1 MKIAIPTQSIS
12 KSLFIA
18 KRKDRDNLEL
28 LFYAP
33 SSSAGN
39 IFYALDDTAFHFSDF
54 NYRSPNVRDE
64 IEQIYNI
71 SEFLPTLFAFIQ
83 EEKHKEDPDLFQEP
97 FLSKLRPSQIE
108 YYVDYIEYLKSKRQ
122 ALRGIVR
129 FFSYFNA
136 LIENGEVSP
145 ISFDDVLA
153 NKDEYQLAF
162 GEALANKYWGEATS
176 CVEVK
181 ALLLSYFMEVSED
194 SRIPEISM
202 EMTINSPR
210 KSKPILRLNLF
221 EKIRYYLG
229 LL

>member
-33 SSSAGN
+33 SSAGN

-83 EEKHKEDPDLFQEP
+83 EEKHKEDPDLFKEP

-108 YYVDYIEYLKSKRQ
+108 YYADYIDYIKSKRQ
-122 ALRGIVR
+122 ALAGIVR
-129 FFSYFNA
+129 FFNHFKA
-136 LIENGEVSP
+136 LIENNEVSP
-145 ISFDDVLA
+145 VNFDDILTNV
-153 NKDEYQLAF
+153 DEYQLAF
-162 GEALANKYWGEATS
+162 GEALANKYWSETTS
-176 CVEVK
+176 FVEVK
-181 ALLLSYFMEVSED
+181 TLLLSYFMEVSED
-194 SRIPEISM
+194 SHIPEISL
-202 EMTINSPR
+202 EMTINKPR